1 MKVYNAVQK
10 QNANGANRRKWISKW
25 NKKNYLL
32 FKFMKKSKSLKSFW
46 KFTGELV
53 WFFLISEA
61 EKCFNVPTIWKMGKK
76 FVFGCILVLFFF
88 LFSTQNPLPQTIIGE
103 SWLIHHIKEL

>member
-10 QNANGANRRKWISKW
+10 QNANGANRRKWIFKW

-32 FKFMKKSKSLKSFW
+32 FKFMKKSKSSKSFW

-53 WFFLISEA
+53 
-61 EKCFNVPTIWKMGKK
+61 
-76 FVFGCILVLFFF
+76 
-88 LFSTQNPLPQTIIGE
+88 
-103 SWLIHHIKEL
+103 